1 MFEDLKARRQG
12 RSAKE
17 SARLWMTLAATA
29 ACGTFIFGSKSC
41 SSAEQNVAR
50 PVVNAG
56 AADVTRTLDVKPIE
70 YLRATPADAAAFDKK
85 ALDHLMREIAS
96 ESVRNEPDDRLPLAA
111 VAALDPTKAVGRL
124 VETSGTVRGL
134 DAEEYQSA
142 GAPNVDQLWGFAL
155 EGDDG
160 SRVLV
165 VKGGN
170 TSAPDGGRPTEA
182 TRAGGTPDVVVEGT
196 RIKVRGYYLQR
207 RTGSV
212 GGVKDVEKP
221 TAVLVGRAFRLSFA
235 EIPSIASLKDA
246 SWSLVKDR
254 SRAETMN
261 LNDQAI
267 YETLVWARNRG
278 SKALGEDLRSG
289 KLPSTFWGS
298 PRFQAWG
305 RQIGDDKDQ
314 ARPDPRSLTI
324 SARGQ
329 VFETT
334 GVLIAQDH
342 EDWEHVPRN
351 LYGVDERWKY
361 WFVSDFYANVSFLV
375 DSPFPLADFP
385 GVRPPQSP
393 RYQRVKLYGVFTKV
407 YSYAPSKAHLRPDQ
421 EPVVT
426 VPYFVLLHLEP
437 DEETY
442 SRAPI
447 YENPFFWTG
456 VSLALFLATFL
467 FVMSRMERKEE
478 AAVHAQRIRLRKPI
492 QLPADVGS
500 GGAAGAPSDGPP
512 APPRP
517 PPLAPPPAP

>member
-1 MFEDLKARRQG
+1 MFEDLKARRLG

-17 SARLWMTLAATA
+17 SARLWVTLAAAA
-29 ACGTFIFGSKSC
+29 ACGTFIFGSKAC
-41 SSAEQNVAR
+41 SSSETVEIR
-50 PVVNAG
+50 PSVNAG
-56 AADVTRTLDVKPIE
+56 AEDVTRPLDRKPLE
-70 YLRATPADAAAFDKK
+70 YLRTAPAAPGAFDQK

-96 ESVRNEPDDRLPLAA
+96 ESVRSEPDDRLPLAA
-111 VAALDPTKAVGRL
+111 VAALDPAQAVGRL

-134 DAEEYQSA
+134 DAEVYQSP

-160 SRVLV
+160 TRVLV

-170 TSAPDGGRPTEA
+170 TSSADGGRPAEA
-182 TRAGGTPDVVVEGT
+182 TRAGGTPDLVAEGT

-221 TAVLVGRAFRLSFA
+221 TAVLVGRAFRLSF
-235 EIPSIASLKDA
+235 PDLPKIASLKDA
-246 SWSLVKDR
+246 AWSAVKDR
-254 SRAETMN
+254 SRSETLN
-261 LNDQAI
+261 LGDQAI
-267 YETLVWARNRG
+267 YEVLVWARDRG
-278 SKALGEDLRSG
+278 AKALADDLASG
-289 KLPSTFWGS
+289 RLPSKFWGS
-298 PRFQAWG
+298 STFQDWG
-305 RQIGDDKDQ
+305 RQIGDDRDQ
-314 ARPDPRSLTI
+314 TRPDPRTMTLES
-324 SARGQ
+324 RGQ

-361 WFVSDFYANVSFLV
+361 WFVSDFYANVTFLV
-375 DSPFPLADFP
+375 DSPFPLAEFP

-407 YSYAPSKAHLRPDQ
+407 YSYAPSKAHLRPDK

-437 DEETY
+437 DENTY
-442 SRAPI
+442 RQAPLW
-447 YENPFFWTG
+447 ENPFFWTG
-456 VSLALFLATFL
+456 ISLALFLATFL
-467 FVMSRMERKEE
+467 FVMTRMERKEE
-478 AAVHAQRIRLRKPI
+478 ASIHAHRVRLRKPI
-492 QLPADVGS
+492 GRLPVR
-500 GGAAGAPSDGPP
+500 GAPPEGAPP
-512 APPRP
+512 PTDPPRP
-517 PPLAPPPAP
+517 DAP